1 MQNQPFN
8 DKISNCAN
16 VFVTSITIG
25 FIALSIRFY
34 DDYDCTT
41 AHIA

>member
-8 DKISNCAN
+8 DKTSNCAN
-16 VFVTSITIG
+16 VFVNFITVGVID
-25 FIALSIRFY
+25 LSICYY